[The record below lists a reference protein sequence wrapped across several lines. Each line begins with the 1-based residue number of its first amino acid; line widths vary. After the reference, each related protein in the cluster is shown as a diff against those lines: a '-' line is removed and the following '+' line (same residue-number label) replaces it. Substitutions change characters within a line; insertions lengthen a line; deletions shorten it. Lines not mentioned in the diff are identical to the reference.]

1 MSYAPKLEAN
11 IAASAVQ
18 VAPRRAERLEKCL
31 QEYLDARARGE
42 RYPKEDVAWMGDELR
57 YLERLLAARPDSQ
70 LRRKVADL
78 RERYDAIGS
87 GHAIQSPRGGGAA
100 SADGSQLC
108 DETSSQSL
116 QHLATFLYPKKDR
129 CKAEDEVR
137 VLSAEGGLS
146 AELSRHPVL
155 TCMDSGKPRTIVM
168 GFERLVSWSEEDDA
182 AEVAR
187 ERVALLEFS
196 QSAVNLMEF
205 TRVMAEQLQR
215 DQEGLDLAEESMA
228 QTRETTRQ
236 VVETLSGT
244 AAAEYNHREK
254 LVWPGAGLVMLGGL
268 LFCTCPTGAPAFL
281 CLAGRG
287 ALFVGTTLGSM
298 GTLNK
303 LQKRTLEQI
312 QERLPARSVLEKL
325 PPEQAK
331 QIREACDEANKR
343 FHARLDDDAWEEEP
357 FLARAFAADFHVW
370 DREVGNDLAVK
381 RGRSD
386 ARRGGYSYV
395 FTFNVDI
402 SVRRAF
408 KVVQQMSLTGSLDP
422 GCKVMWSR
430 PVDAA
435 SDNTHYIRYVAFAE
449 WFFSRDFCTACHC
462 GPANHPTE
470 PKECYTL
477 ATSSL
482 SDELREVEGVPKLR
496 GERSGH
502 IEVLGVRLTEN
513 ESGTR
518 VEVMADV
525 DPAAPVTYF
534 THVVNKRIRN
544 HTRDAAWL
552 IKCAL
557 KQPKDSG
564 ATVNLQE

>member
-18 VAPRRAERLEKCL
+18 VAPRRAEDLEKCL
-31 QEYLDARARGE
+31 QQYLDARARGE
-42 RYPKEDVAWMGDELR
+42 RYPQQDVAWMGDELR
-57 YLERLLAARPDSQ
+57 YLERLLAARPGQ
-70 LRRKVADL
+70 LRQKVADL
-78 RERYDAIGS
+78 RQRYDAIGS
-87 GHAIQSPRGGGAA
+87 GHDIQSPRGGTA
-100 SADGSQLC
+100 SADGSQLR
-108 DETSSQSL
+108 DETPSQSL

-146 AELSRHPVL
+146 AELSKHPVL
-155 TCMDSGKPRTIVM
+155 TCMESDGPRTIVM
-168 GFERLVSWSEEDDA
+168 GFGRLVSWSEEDDA

-187 ERVALLEFS
+187 ERVALLELS
-196 QSAVNLMEF
+196 QAGVNLMEF
-205 TRVMAEQLQR
+205 TRIMAEQLPQ
-215 DQEGLDLAEESMA
+215 DQEGLDLVEESVA
-228 QTRETTRQ
+228 QAKETTRQ
-236 VVETLSGT
+236 AVETLSGA
-244 AAAEYNHREK
+244 AAAEYDHREK

-268 LFCTCPTGAPAFL
+268 LFCTCPSGAPALL
-281 CLAGRG
+281 CAAGRG
-287 ALFVGTTLGSM
+287 ALFVGATLGSM
-298 GTLNK
+298 STLSK
-303 LQKRTLEQI
+303 LQMRTLEQI
-312 QERLPARSVLEKL
+312 QERLPARSILEK
-325 PPEQAK
+325 PPLEQAK

-343 FHARLDDDAWEEEP
+343 LHARLDDQDAWEEEP
-357 FLARAFAADFHVW
+357 FLSRAFAADFHVW

-386 ARRGGYSYV
+386 ARRGDYSYV

-402 SVRRAF
+402 PVSRAF
-408 KVVQQMSLTGSLDP
+408 KVVQQMSLIGSLDP

-449 WFFSRDFCTACHC
+449 WFYSRDFCTACHC
-462 GPANHPTE
+462 GPANHPNE
-470 PKECYTL
+470 HKECYTL

-496 GERSGH
+496 GEQSGH
-502 IEVLGVRLTEN
+502 IDVVGVRLTEN

-534 THVVNKRIRN
+534 TRVVNKRIRN

-552 IKCAL
+552 IQCAL
-557 KQPKDSG
+557 KQAKDSG
-564 ATVNLQE
+564 ATVSLQE